1 MKADFTE
8 ISGIIK
14 QEISQYKSKLDVSTV
29 GRVVELADGIARIYG
44 LDDVMV
50 GEVLEFEE
58 DVFGEAFN
66 LEEDSVGA
74 VIYGDYTKVREGA
87 DVKATGRLM
96 SVPVGAELLGRVLNS
111 LCEPIDGGPAVETSK
126 RRFIESDAPG
136 IAQRQPVVQ
145 PLQTGL
151 KCIDSMIPIGRGQRE
166 LIIGDRKTGKTAIA
180 LDTIINQ
187 KDQDVICVYV
197 SIGQR
202 ASALA
207 EIAEILRKSGAM
219 DYTIVIAA
227 SAAESAPMQYIAP
240 YSGCALAEYFMY
252 EKNRDTLCIYDD
264 LSKHAISYRQLSLL
278 LRRPPGREA
287 YPGDIFYLHSRLL
300 ERSAKLSDKHGGGSL
315 TALPIVETLEGQIS
329 AYIPTNVISITD
341 GQIYLVRDL
350 FHAGIR
356 PAVDVGIS
364 VSRVGGHAQVEAM
377 KKVAAK
383 LRLDLAAFRE
393 LQNFAKLGTELDAV
407 SRAQLDQGERMVELL
422 KQPQFEPMTVGAQV
436 ITIFIGSKGLLG
448 DVPVNEVSKFATE
461 FLKWLMK
468 EHPDYVDEINKTG
481 TFSDDLADKVTAAL
495 TRYKSLRV
503 PISRKDCEMGSL
515 ETTEISDRP

>member
-1 MKADFTE
+1 MKPDFTE

-44 LDDVMV
+44 LDQVMV
-50 GEVLEFEE
+50 GEVLEFEN

-96 SVPVGAELLGRVLNS
+96 SVPVGEELLGRVLNS
-111 LCEPIDGGPAVETSK
+111 LCEPIDGGPIVQTSA

-136 IAQRQPVVQ
+136 IAYRQPVCQ

-187 KDQDVICVYV
+187 KGQNVICVYV
-197 SIGQR
+197 AIGQR
-202 ASALA
+202 ASAVA
-207 EIAEILRKSGAM
+207 EIVEILRKCGAM
-219 DYTIVIAA
+219 AWTTVIAA

-252 EKNRDTLCIYDD
+252 EKQRDTLCVYDD

-364 VSRVGGHAQVEAM
+364 VSRVGGHAQVAAM

-383 LRLDLAAFRE
+383 LRLDLAAYRE
-393 LQNFAKLGTELDAV
+393 LQNFAKLGTELDPV
-407 SRAQLDQGERMVELL
+407 SRAQLDRGDRMVELL
-422 KQPQFEPMTVGAQV
+422 KQPQFAPMTVGEQV
-436 ITIFIGSKGLLG
+436 VTIFTGSKDVLR
-448 DVPVNEVSKFATE
+448 DVPVNKVSDFATR
-461 FLKWLMK
+461 FLQWLMK
-468 EHPDYVDEINKTG
+468 EYPAYIDEVNKTG
-481 TFSDDLADKVTAAL
+481 TFGDDLADKVTAAL
-495 TRYKSLRV
+495 TQYTSLTSQRSQADHDWNT
-503 PISRKDCEMGSL
+503 PDTS
-515 ETTEISDRP
+515 TP